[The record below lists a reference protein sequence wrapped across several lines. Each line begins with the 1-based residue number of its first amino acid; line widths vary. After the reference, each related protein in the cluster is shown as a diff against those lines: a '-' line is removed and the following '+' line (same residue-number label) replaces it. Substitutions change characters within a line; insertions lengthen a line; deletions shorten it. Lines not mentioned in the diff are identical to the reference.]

1 MAIDK
6 KYILDQL
13 GAEKKLRRMA
23 LEIVENNYGAR
34 EIILAGI
41 KEKGFVVARCIRDI
55 LQEISAFRLT
65 LIDITLDKQ
74 NPAEVLLSETPE
86 MNEKIVIIVDD
97 VVNSGKTL
105 TYAMKPFLDHQPKKL
120 QILILVERTHTNF
133 PVRPDY
139 VGQSIATT
147 LQEQIIVE
155 IEGSTVTGA
164 YLK

>member
-1 MAIDK
+1 MRGEK
-6 KYILDQL
+6 KYILDQQS
-13 GAEKKLRRMA
+13 AEKKLRRMA
-23 LEIVENNYGAR
+23 LEIVENNYGER

-41 KEKGFVVARCIRDI
+41 KEKGFIVARCIRDI
-55 LQEISAFRLT
+55 LQETSAFRLS
-65 LIDITLDKQ
+65 LIHITLDKQ
-74 NPAEVLLSETPE
+74 NPVDVQLSETPD
-86 MNEKIVIIVDD
+86 MNDKIVIIVDD

-105 TYAMKPFLDHQPKKL
+105 TYAMKPFLEHHPKKL

-155 IEGSTVTGA
+155 IEGSTIAGA
-164 YLK
+164 YLQ

>member
-1 MAIDK
+1 MPAQK
-6 KYILDQL
+6 KYILDKPT
-13 GAEKKLRRMA
+13 AEKKLRRMA
-23 LEIVENNYGAR
+23 LEILENNYGER

-55 LQEISAFRLT
+55 LQEISAFRIT
-65 LIDITLDKQ
+65 LIHISLDKDQ
-74 NPAEVLLSETPE
+74 PREVSLSETPE

-105 TYAMKPFLDHQPKKL
+105 TYAMKPFLEHYPKKL
-120 QILILVERTHTNF
+120 QILILVERTHTFF

-155 IEGSTVTGA
+155 VDESSVSGA